1 LEFLGK
7 QRTYRPVLR
16 VPPFG
21 QGPGDMAAFAA
32 IYEIIC
38 NLNHM
43 LMVGSYF
50 GPQEDLG
57 TVCILDAFTEDA
69 DKIARTALEDASVSD
84 AGIWFGR
91 RFFRAIGRKLFAFM
105 A

>member
-1 LEFLGK
+1 MEFLGK

-50 GPQEDLG
+50 GP
-57 TVCILDAFTEDA
+57 
-69 DKIARTALEDASVSD
+69 
-84 AGIWFGR
+84 
-91 RFFRAIGRKLFAFM
+91 
-105 A
+105 